1 MLTVL
6 GKEID
11 FDVTSPADMQ
21 RYLDA
26 EAAMQRAAASLPP
39 DPNPAAMAT
48 MEGLRAYQDY
58 LAAQCKLLTDFI
70 DTAFGDGTCNAL
82 LGPKTSLSTL
92 LDVWRPCTTPS
103 PARVHS
109 TPSGLPPTSPI
120 APPGARRQN
129 ELPVVGGWSAR
140 DH

>member
-6 GKEID
+6 GNEID

-26 EAAMQRAAASLPP
+26 EAAMQQAAAALPP
-39 DPNPAAMAT
+39 DPDPAAMAT
-48 MEGLRAYQDY
+48 VEGLQAYQAH

-70 DTAFGDGTCNAL
+70 DAAFGDGTCNAL

-92 LDVWRPCTTPS
+92 LDVMDALRD
-103 PARVHS
+103 AI
-109 TPSGLPPTSPI
+109 TSQGAQYAQRI
-120 APPGARRQN
+120 AAYKPNRATRRK
-129 ELPVVGGWSAR
+129 AAK
-140 DH
+140 

>member
-21 RYLDA
+21 RYLEA
-26 EAAMQRAAASLPP
+26 EAAMQKAAAALPP
-39 DPNPAAMAT
+39 DPDPAAMAT
-48 MEGLRAYQDY
+48 MEGLQAYQEH

-70 DTAFGDGTCNAL
+70 DAAFGDGTSNAL

-92 LDVWRPCTTPS
+92 LDVMDALRD
-103 PARVHS
+103 AI
-109 TPSGLPPTSPI
+109 TSQ
-120 APPGARRQN
+120 GAQYAKRLAAYKPNRATRRK
-129 ELPVVGGWSAR
+129 AAK
-140 DH
+140 

>member
-21 RYLDA
+21 RYLA
-26 EAAMQRAAASLPP
+26 AETAMHEAAATLPP
-39 DPNPAAMAT
+39 TPDPATMAT
-48 MEGLRAYQDY
+48 MEGLQAYQEH

-70 DTAFGDGTCNAL
+70 DAAFGDGTCNAL

-92 LDVWRPCTTPS
+92 LDVMDALRD
-103 PARVHS
+103 AI
-109 TPSGLPPTSPI
+109 TSQGTKYAQRLAAYKPNR
-120 APPGARRQN
+120 ATRRKAAQ
-129 ELPVVGGWSAR
+129 
-140 DH
+140 

>member
-21 RYLDA
+21 RYLA
-26 EAAMQRAAASLPP
+26 AETAMHEAAATLTPAP
-39 DPNPAAMAT
+39 DPATMAT
-48 MEGLRAYQDY
+48 MEGLQAYQEH

-70 DTAFGDGTCNAL
+70 DAAFGDGTCNAL

-92 LDVWRPCTTPS
+92 LDVMDALRD
-103 PARVHS
+103 AI
-109 TPSGLPPTSPI
+109 TSQGTKYAQRLAAYKPNR
-120 APPGARRQN
+120 ATRRK
-129 ELPVVGGWSAR
+129 AAK
-140 DH
+140 

>member
-26 EAAMQRAAASLPP
+26 EAAMQKAAAALPTDP
-39 DPNPAAMAT
+39 DPAAMAT
-48 MEGLRAYQDY
+48 REGLQEYQAH
-58 LAAQCKLLTDFI
+58 LAVQCKLLTDFI
-70 DTAFGDGTCNAL
+70 DAAFGDGTCNAL

-92 LDVWRPCTTPS
+92 LDVMDALRDAISNQGTQYAQRLAAYKPNRAT
-103 PARVHS
+103 
-109 TPSGLPPTSPI
+109 
-120 APPGARRQN
+120 RRK
-129 ELPVVGGWSAR
+129 AAK
-140 DH
+140 

>member
-21 RYLDA
+21 RYLSA
-26 EAAMQRAAASLPP
+26 ETAMHEVAAALPP
-39 DPNPAAMAT
+39 APDPATMAT
-48 MEGLRAYQDY
+48 MEGLQAYQEH

-70 DTAFGDGTCNAL
+70 DAAFGDGTCNAL

-92 LDVWRPCTTPS
+92 LDVMDALRD
-103 PARVHS
+103 AI
-109 TPSGLPPTSPI
+109 TSQGTKYAQRLAAYKPNR
-120 APPGARRQN
+120 ATRRK
-129 ELPVVGGWSAR
+129 AAK
-140 DH
+140 

>member
-21 RYLDA
+21 RYLEA
-26 EAAMQRAAASLPP
+26 EAAMQKAAAALPP
-39 DPNPAAMAT
+39 DPAPASMAT
-48 MEGLRAYQDY
+48 MEGLQAYQAH

-70 DTAFGDGTCNAL
+70 DAAFGDGTCNAL

-92 LDVWRPCTTPS
+92 LDVMDALRD
-103 PARVHS
+103 AI
-109 TPSGLPPTSPI
+109 TSQGEQYAQRII
-120 APPGARRQN
+120 AYKPNRATRRK
-129 ELPVVGGWSAR
+129 AAK
-140 DH
+140 

>member
-26 EAAMQRAAASLPP
+26 EAAMQKAAAALPP
-39 DPNPAAMAT
+39 DPAPATMKT
-48 MEGLRAYQDY
+48 MEGLQAYQAH
-58 LAAQCKLLTDFI
+58 LAVQCKLLTDFI
-70 DTAFGDGTCNAL
+70 DAAFGDGTCNAL

-92 LDVWRPCTTPS
+92 LDVMDALRDAISSQGVQYAQRLAAYKPNRAT
-103 PARVHS
+103 
-109 TPSGLPPTSPI
+109 
-120 APPGARRQN
+120 RRR
-129 ELPVVGGWSAR
+129 AAK
-140 DH
+140 

>member
-21 RYLDA
+21 RYLEA
-26 EAAMQRAAASLPP
+26 EAAMQKAAAALPP
-39 DPNPAAMAT
+39 DPDPASMAT
-48 MEGLRAYQDY
+48 MEGLQAYQAH

-70 DTAFGDGTCNAL
+70 EAAFGDGTCNAL

-92 LDVWRPCTTPS
+92 LDVMDALRDAIRS
-103 PARVHS
+103 QGAQYAQRVAAYKPNRA
-109 TPSGLPPTSPI
+109 T
-120 APPGARRQN
+120 RRK
-129 ELPVVGGWSAR
+129 AAK
-140 DH
+140 

>member
-26 EAAMQRAAASLPP
+26 ETAMKKAAAALPP
-39 DPNPAAMAT
+39 DPDPAAMAT
-48 MEGLRAYQDY
+48 MEGLLAYQEH

-70 DTAFGDGTCNAL
+70 DAAFGDGTCNAL

-92 LDVWRPCTTPS
+92 LDVMDALRDAITSQGAQYAQRLAAYRPNRAT
-103 PARVHS
+103 
-109 TPSGLPPTSPI
+109 
-120 APPGARRQN
+120 RRR
-129 ELPVVGGWSAR
+129 AAK
-140 DH
+140 

>member
-21 RYLDA
+21 RYLA
-26 EAAMQRAAASLPP
+26 AETVMHEAAATLPP
-39 DPNPAAMAT
+39 APDPATMAP
-48 MEGLRAYQDY
+48 MEGLHAYQEH

-70 DTAFGDGTCNAL
+70 DAAFGDGTCNAL

-92 LDVWRPCTTPS
+92 LDVMDALRD
-103 PARVHS
+103 AI
-109 TPSGLPPTSPI
+109 TSQGTKYAQRLAAYKPNR
-120 APPGARRQN
+120 ATRRK
-129 ELPVVGGWSAR
+129 AAK
-140 DH
+140 

>member
-26 EAAMQRAAASLPP
+26 EAAMQKAAAALPP
-39 DPNPAAMAT
+39 DPDPAAMAT
-48 MEGLRAYQDY
+48 REGLQEYQAH
-58 LAAQCKLLTDFI
+58 LAVQCKLLTDFI
-70 DTAFGDGTCNAL
+70 DAAFGDGTCNAL

-92 LDVWRPCTTPS
+92 LDVMDALRDAISNQGTQYAQRLAAYKPNRAT
-103 PARVHS
+103 
-109 TPSGLPPTSPI
+109 
-120 APPGARRQN
+120 RRK
-129 ELPVVGGWSAR
+129 AAK
-140 DH
+140 

>member
-21 RYLDA
+21 RYLEA
-26 EAAMQRAAASLPP
+26 EAAMQKAAAALPP
-39 DPNPAAMAT
+39 DPDPAAMAT
-48 MEGLRAYQDY
+48 VEWLQAYQAH

-70 DTAFGDGTCNAL
+70 DAAFGDGTCNAL

-92 LDVWRPCTTPS
+92 LDVMDALRDAIRS
-103 PARVHS
+103 QGAQYAQRVAAYKPNRA
-109 TPSGLPPTSPI
+109 T
-120 APPGARRQN
+120 RRK
-129 ELPVVGGWSAR
+129 AAK
-140 DH
+140 

>member
-6 GKEID
+6 GKKID

-48 MEGLRAYQDY
+48 MKGLQAYQDY

-70 DTAFGDGTCNAL
+70 DAAFGDGTCNAL

-92 LDVWRPCTTPS
+92 LDVMEALHDAISSQGVQYAQRFAAYKPNRAT
-103 PARVHS
+103 
-109 TPSGLPPTSPI
+109 
-120 APPGARRQN
+120 RRK
-129 ELPVVGGWSAR
+129 AAK
-140 DH
+140 

>member
-21 RYLDA
+21 RYLA
-26 EAAMQRAAASLPP
+26 AETAMHEAAATLPP
-39 DPNPAAMAT
+39 VPDPATMVT
-48 MEGLRAYQDY
+48 MEGLQAYQEH

-70 DTAFGDGTCNAL
+70 DAAFGDGTCNAL

-92 LDVWRPCTTPS
+92 LDVMDALRE
-103 PARVHS
+103 AI
-109 TPSGLPPTSPI
+109 TSQGTKYAQRLAAYKPNR
-120 APPGARRQN
+120 ATRRK
-129 ELPVVGGWSAR
+129 AAK
-140 DH
+140 

>member
-26 EAAMQRAAASLPP
+26 EAAMQKAAAALPP
-39 DPNPAAMAT
+39 DPDPAAMAT
-48 MEGLRAYQDY
+48 REGLQEYQAH
-58 LAAQCKLLTDFI
+58 LAVQCKLLTDFI
-70 DTAFGDGTCNAL
+70 DAAFGDGTCNAL

-92 LDVWRPCTTPS
+92 LDVMDALRD
-103 PARVHS
+103 AI
-109 TPSGLPPTSPI
+109 SGQGVQYAQRLAAYKPNRAT
-120 APPGARRQN
+120 RRK
-129 ELPVVGGWSAR
+129 AAK
-140 DH
+140 

>member
-26 EAAMQRAAASLPP
+26 EAAMQTAAAALPP
-39 DPNPAAMAT
+39 DPDPAAMAT
-48 MEGLRAYQDY
+48 MEGLQAYQAS
-58 LAAQCKLLTDFI
+58 LAAQCKLLTDFV
-70 DTAFGDGTCNAL
+70 DAAFGDGTCNAL

-92 LDVWRPCTTPS
+92 LDVMDALRD
-103 PARVHS
+103 AI
-109 TPSGLPPTSPI
+109 TSQ
-120 APPGARRQN
+120 GAQYAQRLAAYKPNRATRRKA
-129 ELPVVGGWSAR
+129 SK
-140 DH
+140 